1 MIDEK
6 PVQTKWGPWTRDM
19 MNRLK
24 AALKDQDRDSTIMF
38 EGKEVLVSF
47 GGYLVEFLE
56 GEFAKRGHAGL

>member
-1 MIDEK
+1 MTEEK
-6 PVQTKWGPWTRDM
+6 PVMTKWGPWTRDM

-24 AALKDQDRDSTIMF
+24 DAIKDEDSDTVIQF
-38 EGKEVLVSF
+38 DGNEILVSF